1 MKTPP
6 PPPAPLSRRDRTV
19 CPVMTTEVHFQLGIQ
34 KWTSRRGDRSE
45 LPVRAGGGGGGGGGT
60 SKLKGVPMP
69 PLTSGGGQN
78 NFRGQ
83 MPP

>member
-1 MKTPP
+1 
-6 PPPAPLSRRDRTV
+6 
-19 CPVMTTEVHFQLGIQ
+19 MTTEVHFQLGIQ

-45 LPVRAGGGGGGGGGT
+45 LPVRAGGGGCT

-69 PLTSGGGQN
+69 PLTSGGGEVKIIS
-78 NFRGQ
+78 GG